1 MKTLKKILNDKFVW
15 FNKYDFII
23 FIVFVL
29 FCSFYSFQK
38 LGNYKSPNTFYRFS
52 DDVVIVDLKK
62 QTDINKIMIFNGE
75 LDSDYDLYVSD
86 NNDDY
91 ELLTNYNCSGAFSW
105 DEIKIKYNKVRY
117 IKLDFYNKASIGEI
131 GVYDDNGLIKDTY
144 ITNSKKM
151 ITKLNDEQEMVP
163 VRKSYMNSSYFD
175 EVYFARCAYEYIH
188 NINIYEW
195 THPPLGKLIQAIPIY
210 ITGNMAPFTYRF
222 MGCLAGI
229 LLIGVMYLF
238 GTLLF
243 KKRIYGIYSAL
254 IMMLDTFR
262 FAHTRMGT
270 VDSHLVL
277 FITLSIF
284 MMYCFIN
291 NSKIRYLFLSGLFFA
306 LSISVKWTGLYSG
319 FALAIIYFYYLFK
332 NKKIGTDY
340 IIYGFLF
347 FFFMPIFIYCSIY
360 LKFNN
365 NLYKT
370 NSFENIIKVNREM
383 YKYHSKLKDTHPFS
397 SKWYSWPISYKPVWY
412 HQLDL
417 DNSYQE
423 TISGVGNIVIWY
435 TSILGVIY
443 LILISILKRDKKAMF
458 LLLIIG
464 SLWLPYI
471 FINRIMYLYHF
482 FPVLPFFFLAS
493 IYFVKELEDRC
504 NFKKIFTIYL
514 LLSTLFFII
523 YYPVVSGV
531 KIDKKYTKSLEIYK
545 SWYF

>member
-243 KKRIYGIYSAL
+243 K
-254 IMMLDTFR
+254 
-262 FAHTRMGT
+262 
-270 VDSHLVL
+270 
-277 FITLSIF
+277 
-284 MMYCFIN
+284 
-291 NSKIRYLFLSGLFFA
+291 
-306 LSISVKWTGLYSG
+306 
-319 FALAIIYFYYLFK
+319 
-332 NKKIGTDY
+332 
-340 IIYGFLF
+340 
-347 FFFMPIFIYCSIY
+347 
-360 LKFNN
+360 
-365 NLYKT
+365 
-370 NSFENIIKVNREM
+370 
-383 YKYHSKLKDTHPFS
+383 
-397 SKWYSWPISYKPVWY
+397 
-412 HQLDL
+412 
-417 DNSYQE
+417 
-423 TISGVGNIVIWY
+423 
-435 TSILGVIY
+435 
-443 LILISILKRDKKAMF
+443 
-458 LLLIIG
+458 
-464 SLWLPYI
+464 
-471 FINRIMYLYHF
+471 
-482 FPVLPFFFLAS
+482 
-493 IYFVKELEDRC
+493 
-504 NFKKIFTIYL
+504 
-514 LLSTLFFII
+514 
-523 YYPVVSGV
+523 
-531 KIDKKYTKSLEIYK
+531 
-545 SWYF
+545 